1 MNVNCVWTHEPFRR
15 IGLAAEHASPEN
27 PDGSETRVALTP
39 AGVMT
44 LVENGCRVAVECD
57 AGSAIGFPD
66 SAYRAAGATIESRD
80 NIYRQKDLVI
90 KIKGPSHKDLWKMDV
105 GSTLFCMA
113 HVQSIPARVKV
124 ANERGVNILAME
136 LISELSPLADSYIR
150 SQLAMERIVKTAPC
164 VEPDELDITFVGF
177 SSLAFGAI
185 QYAARCRPRSL
196 RLSYSWPPMGTACS
210 KHPMIAVGL
219 SSSHR
224 TSEVHVLDDIASE
237 ISLSDIEAHRAGH
250 PGGTKRRIQCL
261 HETGRAGARFGID
274 LVIKQ
279 GRVVRAPAEIRVAVM
294 GYGNVAFGAL
304 DECIRHGIGNIEI
317 LTERTTRRPG
327 VLRHLRSSD
336 LIINGVEQAPHLR
349 GKNYIV
355 TTEDLSSVLR
365 PGTVII
371 DLVGGSA
378 TNRTAIEPIV
388 ECTHPGDPY
397 IIKDGVYLAS
407 VWGWPLMGFQKES
420 VERYSRQIIRVLLF
434 DERLI
439 NGLAVAPDNILQA
452 LVAGPVYSLIHSR
465 R

>member
-1 MNVNCVWTHEPFRR
+1 
-15 IGLAAEHASPEN
+15 
-27 PDGSETRVALTP
+27 
-39 AGVMT
+39 MT
-44 LVENGCRVAVECD
+44 LVEHGCTVAVECD

-90 KIKGPSHKDLWKMDV
+90 KIKGPSHEDLWKMDV

-113 HVQSIPARVKV
+113 HVQSIPTRVKV
-124 ANERGVNILAME
+124 ANKRGVNVLAME
-136 LISELSPLADSYIR
+136 LISELSPLAESYIR
-150 SQLAMERIVKTAPC
+150 SRLAMERIVKSAPC
-164 VEPDELDITFVGF
+164 VELGELDITFIGF
-177 SSLAFGAI
+177 SSQAFGAI
-185 QYAARCRPRSL
+185 QYAARCLPRSL
-196 RLSYSWPPMGTACS
+196 RLSYSWPPMGTARS

-219 SSSHR
+219 SSGCR
-224 TSEVHVLDDIASE
+224 TSGVHVLDDIASG

-250 PGGTKRRIQCL
+250 PGRMNRRIQCL

-279 GRVVRAPAEIRVAVM
+279 GRPVRAPADIKVAVM

-304 DECIRHGIGNIEI
+304 DECMRHGISNVEI
-317 LTERTTRRPG
+317 LTERTTRRPA
-327 VLRHLRSSD
+327 VLRYLRSSD
-336 LIINGVEQAPHLR
+336 LIISGVEQAPHLR

-355 TTEDLSSVLR
+355 TTDDLSSVLR
-365 PGTVII
+365 PSAVVI

-378 TNRTAIEPIV
+378 VNRTAIEPIV

-420 VERYSRQIIRVLLF
+420 VVRYSQQIIQVLLF
-434 DERLI
+434 DERLVD
-439 NGLAVAPDNILQA
+439 GLATAPDNILQA
-452 LVAGPVYSLIHSR
+452 LVAGPVHSLIHSKR
-465 R
+465 